1 MAARYPPLR
10 IFLYTLAGIAF
21 LVIDGILV
29 YNLPGPAARLTSV
42 EESWLVLGGTAA
54 YLLVHFLVRKPER
67 MYLWAHEFAH
77 LIVAKLFFRRIH
89 QFHISSRDGGKVVMD
104 GTNVLIDL
112 APYLLP
118 LYSIAAFGAAAL
130 FRKTSPWVPDVYLAL
145 ASFLFAMHVLFS
157 AAGFLAGQP
166 DLKRSGRV
174 FSAGLVILVLLLWVP
189 CLMAPGVAAGWKG
202 VGAAYGSWFAR
213 ADATARLLIR
223 RAVSL
228 F

>member
-1 MAARYPPLR
+1 MR
-10 IFLYTLAGIAF
+10 IFLFSLAGIPILLA
-21 LVIDGILV
+21 DGALL
-29 YNLPGPAARLTSV
+29 YGFPRSV
-42 EESWLVLGGTAA
+42 AKLASADEGWIVLGGTAA
-54 YLLVHFLVRKPER
+54 YFAVHFLIRKPER

-77 LIVAKLFFRRIH
+77 LVVAKLFFRRIH

-118 LYSIAAFGAAAL
+118 LYSVAAFAAAAV
-130 FRKTSPWVPDVYLAL
+130 FRKASPWVPDVYLAV

-157 AAGFLAGQP
+157 AEGFLSGQP
-166 DLKRSGRV
+166 DVKRSGRV
-174 FSAGLVILVLLLWVP
+174 FSAGLVLLVILLWMP

-202 VGAAYGSWFAR
+202 VGAAYGNWFAAAEAAAR
-213 ADATARLLIR
+213 RLLR
-223 RAVSL
+223 YAFSL

>member
-1 MAARYPPLR
+1 MRL
-10 IFLYTLAGIAF
+10 FLYTLAGIPF
-21 LVIDGILV
+21 LVIDGILL
-29 YNLPGPAARLTSV
+29 YSLPEPAARLASV
-42 EESWLVLGGTAA
+42 EEGWLVLGGSAA
-54 YLLVHFLVRKPER
+54 YFLVHFFVRKPER

-77 LIVAKLFFRRIH
+77 LVVAKAFFRRIH

-118 LYSIAAFGAAAL
+118 LYSVAVFGAAAL
-130 FRKTSPWVPDVYLAL
+130 FRKASPWVPDVYLVV
-145 ASFLFAMHVLFS
+145 ASFLYAMHVLFS
-157 AAGFLAGQP
+157 AAGFVSGQP

-174 FSAGLVILVLLLWVP
+174 FSAGLVVLVLLLWVP
-189 CLMAPGVAAGWKG
+189 CLMAPGLAAGWKG
-202 VGAAYGSWFAR
+202 VGAAYGSWFAG
-213 ADATARLLIR
+213 AEATARHLFR